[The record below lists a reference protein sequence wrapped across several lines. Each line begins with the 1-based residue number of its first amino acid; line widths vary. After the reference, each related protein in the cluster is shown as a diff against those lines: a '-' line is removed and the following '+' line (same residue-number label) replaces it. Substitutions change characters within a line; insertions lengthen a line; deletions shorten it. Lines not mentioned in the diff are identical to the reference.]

1 MLRRRLA
8 PYANYQ
14 RVFGTVLEPA
24 FESPDLL
31 VVGVNTTRPRRHKDG
46 EMAVSQIARVC
57 GRLQQAHAAQ
67 LRLVVIH
74 QPVHVTRPEDERN
87 LLHGHREA
95 VYAWAGAGA
104 ELILGGHIHLPS

>member
-1 MLRRRLA
+1 
-8 PYANYQ
+8 
-14 RVFGTVLEPA
+14 
-24 FESPDLL
+24 
-31 VVGVNTTRPRRHKDG
+31 
-46 EMAVSQIARVC
+46 MAVSQIARVC